1 MMQYSCLEGA
11 LLGYMHAYPLVRCSK
26 ATTGQ
31 ERDCQMDNQQQQ
43 RINEAAQQFTNALV
57 AAYTAT
63 SDRTVAAQE
72 IGAELAEYFFNTVIN
87 NLRTQGENT
96 RQMTQQLA
104 DQQQRAQEATRELTR
119 ASTDTYMELL
129 DSVFSF
135 YPGGTSRTQRRIEE
149 AERREEEAQRRAEEA
164 EERAEEAER
173 NTNEAQRRTEQAEGS
188 TEEAERRVEQAE
200 GRAEEAERRAEDAE
214 SRVEEAERSTEEAGK
229 SGSEAES
236 QGGGELPLADYD
248 SLNVRQISERLNELS
263 VEEVRR
269 LRDYEVRNK
278 NRRTLVNR
286 LNSTIEASTS

>member
-1 MMQYSCLEGA
+1 M
-11 LLGYMHAYPLVRCSK
+11 RCSK
-26 ATTGQ
+26 ITTVQ

-43 RINEAAQQFTNALV
+43 RINQAAQQFTDVLV

-63 SDRTVAAQE
+63 SDHTVATQK
-72 IGAELAEYFFNTVIN
+72 IGAQLAEYFFNTVIN
-87 NLRTQGENT
+87 NLRTQAEDT

-104 DQQQRAQEATRELTR
+104 DQQQRAQEATREITR
-119 ASTDTYMELL
+119 ASTDIYMELL

-135 YPGGTSRTQRRIEE
+135 YPGGTSKTQGRIEE

-173 NTNEAQRRTEQAEGS
+173 NTTEAQRRSEQAEQS
-188 TEEAERRVEQAE
+188 TEEAERRAEQAE
-200 GRAEEAERRAEDAE
+200 ERAEEAEK
-214 SRVEEAERSTEEAGK
+214 RVEEAEISTEEAEE

-236 QGGGELPLADYD
+236 QGGGDLPLADYD

-263 VEEVRR
+263 VEEIRQ

-278 NRRTLVNR
+278 DRKTLVNR
-286 LNSTIEASTS
+286 LNSTIETSSSSSSSSSS